1 MVLCVRSLSRS
12 PYLGEVIESIRR
24 RARLTLPGALA
35 VTLALLTGLFGAVFR
50 RVEFVTFSAFLSMLV
65 LTDMLVLLSGALGSR
80 VSLRLTT
87 FPKRVVLG
95 SAGRVVVEAWVK
107 GRGEGRLVIEV
118 RDTIDLRVAE
128 VEGELVNRGRGYV
141 RLEYLVKPI
150 YRGTHVLGPISVTAP
165 SPLGLIVY
173 EYVLPPVTLRS
184 FDAVPTFYAESVR
197 VPPPRARY
205 PLPGGHPVMV
215 KGGVGDFVELR
226 EYVPGDDV
234 RFIHWPSSAR
244 NVRGVPLVK
253 EMLFE
258 SERDVFIAIDPFS
271 VTTFEYSKG
280 RRLIDDI
287 VDAAGSIVH
296 LAQRYGDAVGFFIA
310 SSPSLS
316 LPPTRRLDYIYSTLR
331 YLEEVQPTPE
341 CRIRWLPDVA
351 GRYVKRGTLVL
362 VLSPLSCLSAKEV
375 KGMVKALKALQV
387 TPIFIIPDTVAYA
400 SARVPGEVM
409 PVISD
414 ITESEKRRL
423 SEVIRAVIIGGGD
436 FVLARPGTL
445 RTRAIEAFLSMRGA
459 AHAVKR

>member
-1 MVLCVRSLSRS
+1 LCVRSLSRS

-24 RARLTLPGALA
+24 RVKLTSPGALA
-35 VTLALLTGLFGAVFR
+35 VTLALLTGLLGAIFR
-50 RVEFVTFSAFLSMLV
+50 RIEFVTFSAFLSMLV
-65 LTDMLVLLSGALGSR
+65 LTDVLVLLSSALGSQ
-80 VSLRLTT
+80 VSVRLTT

-95 SAGRVVVEAWVK
+95 SAGRVVVEAWVR
-107 GRGEGRLVIEV
+107 GRGEGKLVVEV

-128 VEGELVNRGRGYV
+128 VKGELMSRERGYV
-141 RLEYLVKPI
+141 RLEYLVKPL
-150 YRGTHVLGPISVTAP
+150 YRGTHVLGPVSVTAP

-184 FDAVPTFYAESVR
+184 FDAVPTFYAESLR
-197 VPPPRARY
+197 APPPRARY
-205 PLPGGHPVMV
+205 PSPGGHPVMV

-244 NVRGVPLVK
+244 SVKGVPLVK

-258 SERDVFIAIDPFS
+258 SERDVFIAVDPFS
-271 VTTFEYSKG
+271 VTAFEYSRG

-316 LPPTRRLDYIYSTLR
+316 LPTTKRLDYIFSTLK
-331 YLEEVQPTPE
+331 YLENVQPTQE
-341 CRIRWLPDVA
+341 CRIRWLPDVV

-375 KGMVKALKALQV
+375 EGMVKALRALQV
-387 TPIFIIPDTVAYA
+387 MPVFIIPDTVAYA
-400 SARVPGEVM
+400 SAFIPGEVM
-409 PVISD
+409 PVID
-414 ITESEKRRL
+414 DLIESERRRL
-423 SEVIRAVIIGGGD
+423 SEVIHAVVAGGGD
-436 FVLARPGTL
+436 FVLAGPGAV
-445 RTRAIEAFLSMRGA
+445 RARAIEAFLSMRGA
-459 AHAVKR
+459 AHAVKH

>member
-1 MVLCVRSLSRS
+1 MRSLSRS
-12 PYLGEVIESIRR
+12 PYLGEVIGSIRR
-24 RARLTLPGALA
+24 RAKLTSPGALA
-35 VTLALLTGLFGAVFR
+35 VTLALLTGLLGAVFR
-50 RVEFVTFSAFLSMLV
+50 RIEFVTFSAFLSMLV
-65 LTDMLVLLSGALGSR
+65 LTDALALLSSALGSKAY
-80 VSLRLTT
+80 LRLTT

-95 SAGRVVVEAWVK
+95 SAGRVVVEAWVR
-107 GRGEGRLVIEV
+107 GRGEGGLVIEI
-118 RDTIDLRVAE
+118 RDNVDLRVAE
-128 VEGELVNRGRGYV
+128 VEGGLVGRGRGYV
-141 RLEYLVKPI
+141 RLEYLVRPL
-150 YRGTHVLGPISVTAP
+150 YRGTHVLGPVSVTAP

-184 FDAVPTFYAESVR
+184 FDAVPTFYAEPVR
-197 VPPPRARY
+197 AHPPRARY
-205 PLPGGHPVMV
+205 PSPGGHPVVV

-258 SERDVFIAIDPFS
+258 SERDVFIAVDPFS
-271 VTTFEYSKG
+271 VTAFEYFRG

-287 VDAAGSIVH
+287 VDAAGGIVH

-310 SSPSLS
+310 SSPSLT
-316 LPPTRRLDYIYSTLR
+316 LPPTKRLDYIYSTLK

-341 CRIRWLPDVA
+341 CRIRWLPDVV

-362 VLSPLSCLSAKEV
+362 VLSPLSCLNAKEV
-375 KGMVKALKALQV
+375 EEMVKALKALQV

-400 SARVPGEVM
+400 SKRVPDEVM

-414 ITESEKRRL
+414 IAESERRRL
-423 SEVIRAVIIGGGD
+423 SEVIRAVVVGGGD
-436 FVLARPGTL
+436 FILAGPGAF
-445 RTRAIEAFLSMRGA
+445 RARAVEAFLSMRGA
-459 AHAVKR
+459 AHAVKH

>member
-1 MVLCVRSLSRS
+1 MRSLSRS

-24 RARLTLPGALA
+24 RAKLTSPGALTI
-35 VTLALLTGLFGAVFR
+35 TLALLTGLFGAVFR
-50 RVEFVTFSAFLSMLV
+50 RVEFITFSSFLSMLV
-65 LTDMLVLLSGALGSR
+65 LIDTLALLSDALGSR
-80 VSLRLTT
+80 ASLRLTT

-95 SAGRVVVEAWVK
+95 SAGRVVVEAWVR
-107 GRGEGRLVIEV
+107 GRGEGKLVIEV
-118 RDTIDLRVAE
+118 RDTVDLRVAE
-128 VEGELVNRGRGYV
+128 VKGELVSRGRGYV
-141 RLEYLVKPI
+141 RLEYLVKPL
-150 YRGTHVLGPISVTAP
+150 YRGTHVLGPVSVTAP

-184 FDAVPTFYAESVR
+184 FDAVPTFYAELVR

-205 PLPGGHPVMV
+205 PSPGGHPVMV

-244 NVRGVPLVK
+244 NVRGAPLVK

-258 SERDVFIAIDPFS
+258 SERDVFIAVDPSS
-271 VTTFEYSKG
+271 VTAFEYSRG
-280 RRLIDDI
+280 RRLIDDM

-316 LPPTRRLDYIYSTLR
+316 LPPTKRLDYIYSTLR
-331 YLEEVQPTPE
+331 YLEEVQPTQE
-341 CRIRWLPDVA
+341 CRIRWLPDVV

-375 KGMVKALKALQV
+375 EDMVKALRALQV
-387 TPIFIIPDTVAYA
+387 MPIFIIPDTVAYA

-414 ITESEKRRL
+414 IAESERKRL
-423 SEVIRAVIIGGGD
+423 SKIIRAVVVGGGD
-436 FVLARPGTL
+436 FILARPNAL
-445 RTRAIEAFLSMRGA
+445 RTRAIEAFLSARGA
-459 AHAVKR
+459 THAVIH